1 MSEYLGW
8 RERKPP
14 RELDTTRFDRDI
26 LPGGPVSQ
34 GFENYVKSIFRPGSE
49 NANHTTANAGPY
61 TYHQQSNGQLPAGAC
76 GLTGDPKVSASA
88 LLKMEEHLGKEALD
102 DSLDHEILYDDALPR
117 MYSELGIS
125 SPTERS
131 YRQYPVYNPKTSSEY
146 FALKNST
153 TAPIRY
159 STEGYKG
166 AYDSYNEKKEDDWR
180 RTDRQMLVDYKDFNS
195 SPLSPYMYQQHP
207 YVQRQDTRIVGS
219 NFVQLTTRPRDRFLD
234 KIDRTLAEVRAM
246 PRF

>member
-14 RELDTTRFDRDI
+14 REFDNSKFDRDI
-26 LPGGPVSQ
+26 LPGGPVTQ
-34 GFENYVKSIFRPGSE
+34 GFESYVKSIFRPNADNSHTGGEGGS
-49 NANHTTANAGPY
+49 Y
-61 TYHQQSNGQLPAGAC
+61 TFSQHSRGELPGGAS

-117 MYSELGIS
+117 MYSELGIT
-125 SPTERS
+125 SPSERN
-131 YRQYPVYNPKTSSEY
+131 YRQYPVYNPKSSSEY
-146 FALKNST
+146 FATRNST
-153 TAPIRY
+153 FNPSRY
-159 STEGYKG
+159 SEDSYKG
-166 AYDSYNEKKEDDWR
+166 AYDSYKEKTEDGWR
-180 RTDRQMLVDYKDFNS
+180 QTDRQMLVDYKDFNS

-234 KIDRTLAEVRAM
+234 KIDKTLADVRAM